1 MWKRM
6 WIVRIIL
13 SSLVLSGSGISS
25 SQYHKYIILTIKYR
39 NMQPVMDFPTHYLS
53 TSSFYTFR
61 SCGFLSW
68 LVMILNTLKII
79 NEHRTINF
87 SFFFFIKWFLIR
99 TLPLAIWPA
108 YIPYIGWLQAM
119 WWDEKFKQKKN
130 IRKNASFLIR
140 NCQFRLRF
148 DWPQQNYKLIKHYID
163 RLDTVTRILKEK
175 RPRNFEYY
183 IDHVRLNWC
192 DVFFL
197 SFMPNVGIQIN
208 SWKLN
213 KAIIVI
219 FVFNDYCFVI
229 Y

>member
-1 MWKRM
+1 MIFNKDLAFGY
-6 WIVRIIL
+6 VA
-13 SSLVLSGSGISS
+13 SLYSIYVLAGCK
-25 SQYHKYIILTIKYR
+25 QCDEMK
-39 NMQPVMDFPTHYLS
+39 
-53 TSSFYTFR
+53 
-61 SCGFLSW
+61 
-68 LVMILNTLKII
+68 
-79 NEHRTINF
+79 NF
-87 SFFFFIKWFLIR
+87 N
-99 TLPLAIWPA
+99 
-108 YIPYIGWLQAM
+108 
-119 WWDEKFKQKKN
+119 KKN

-148 DWPQQNYKLIKHYID
+148 DWPQHIYKLIKYYID

-197 SFMPNVGIQIN
+197 SFMPNVGIRIN
-208 SWKLN
+208 SWRLN

-219 FVFNDYCFVI
+219 FDFNDYYFVI